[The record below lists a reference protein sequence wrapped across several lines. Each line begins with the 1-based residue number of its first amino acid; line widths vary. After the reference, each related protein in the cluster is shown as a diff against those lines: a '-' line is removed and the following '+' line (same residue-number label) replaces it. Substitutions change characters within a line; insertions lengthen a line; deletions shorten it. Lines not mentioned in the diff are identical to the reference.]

1 MADSQPP
8 NVPYFN
14 GINFNSQFFST
25 IDGGLTYADAVKYF
39 LTYPSAQGNWNSNY
53 TMTLNGTLNQNGV
66 ANFNN
71 DVNVNG
77 DINFNGE
84 IVLGTRLYQNLNS
97 NWDAVD
103 GYYGLAKDAYPLP
116 NKSTSGIKGVS
127 TWTSRTTNTNQWFG
141 MCWSPQLG
149 IFASTSITS
158 AGTNKIMTSPDGVN
172 WTLRTTPA
180 NTHIYRNIAW
190 SPQLNLF
197 VAVGASSTTDDPV
210 LISSDGITWTN
221 VLVPNNANWYGIVWS
236 PELNL
241 FVATAD
247 FADTSTVSIMTSPDG
262 TNWTN
267 RTVPVSGYS
276 LRDICWSAELG
287 LFITV
292 ASGGGTT
299 QRVLKSTDGITWS
312 VVDTPASKQYF
323 AVCWSK
329 ELGLFVALSID
340 NTTTDIITSTDGDNW
355 TLGTLP
361 VGNLWRSVVWSRQL
375 GIFLACGSGPSN
387 SIISSP
393 DGINWTV
400 RTAPTG
406 NQYRTVSW
414 SPELGIFSVVS
425 QAGTTSSVITSSF
438 KGRPPTSYNVFD
450 SPYNA
455 IDENGDWI
463 LKAKSVFSDQA
474 ISILSNQNISINPL
488 TAVNL
493 NNKNLSNVSS
503 LFFNNNSV
511 ANMILRYLDATSEL
525 SFTTTKTAGK
535 YNFNSYNGTSDVSLL
550 ELQQF
555 SIIPK
560 VNVDMPA
567 NVNLTQ
573 ATGTGVITQAD
584 PTSGS
589 LLVNRLRPTFILS
602 NYGASSAVPTAVDYD
617 IANGRGLNYVVNAP
631 AGSYN
636 SIVGANDAIIVTRFR
651 PAGESIGLS
660 LCTTN
665 SPANGIRI
673 SSANT
678 ASAQITLRTDT
689 STIVMSN
696 TATNP
701 ISVNDR
707 IYMGGTTT
715 STRRVD
721 NVSVLNLFDTSN
733 TNGRLEVLVDSP
745 TQQVQ
750 YRSITN
756 AFYHTFY
763 VTNTSSITNARFTI
777 ADGNVAT
784 IGTNFH
790 VRSSTTTTRLEF
802 NTDVSGVTDF
812 LGTNSSS
819 LDSTINV
826 KLRNNAGAVITTQV
840 FTPTLITENV
850 PTNTTSVTPTLSS
863 QNGFVN
869 SNVYTSGTITSGTT
883 IGNYFSITLPDV
895 GTYSITANR
904 QLTNS
909 DGSTITIN
917 QIYTG
922 FSNNTTAL
930 YMPSSGSFYATSSQR
945 QYGFTITALT
955 DLPDGSTNMILR
967 TNASN
972 TTIYFNGFIS
982 HTATNL
988 TMSVLTTWT
997 KIY

>member
-39 LTYPSAQGNWNSNY
+39 LTYPSGQGNWNTNY
-53 TMTLNGTLNQNGV
+53 DVTINGTLNQNGV
-66 ANFNN
+66 VNFNN

-77 DINFNGE
+77 DIDFNGN

-97 NWDAVD
+97 SWDSVD

-116 NKSTSGIKGVS
+116 DKSTSGVKSVS

-141 MCWSPQLG
+141 LCWSPQLG
-149 IFASTSITS
+149 IFVATSITS
-158 AGTNKIMTSPDGVN
+158 SGTNKIMTSPDGVN
-172 WTLRTTPA
+172 WTLRTTSA
-180 NTHIYRNIAW
+180 NTHIYRNVVW
-190 SPQLNLF
+190 SPKLNLF

-210 LISSDGITWTN
+210 IISSDGITWTN

-247 FADTSTVSIMTSPDG
+247 FADTSNVSIMTSPDG

-292 ASGGGTT
+292 ASSGGTT
-299 QRVLKSTDGITWS
+299 DRVLKSTDGITWS
-312 VVDTPASKQYF
+312 VVNTPASKQYF
-323 AVCWSK
+323 TVCWSK

-355 TLGTLP
+355 NLGILP
-361 VGNLWRSVVWSRQL
+361 AGNLWRSVKWSSQL
-375 GIFLACGSGPSN
+375 GIFVACGSGPSN
-387 SIISSP
+387 GIMSSP
-393 DGINWTV
+393 DGINWTI

-425 QAGTTSSVITSSF
+425 QAGTTTSIITSSF

-450 SPYNA
+450 STYNA
-455 IDENGDWI
+455 IDDNGDWI
-463 LKAKSVFSDQA
+463 LKAKSIFSDQA
-474 ISILSNQNISINPL
+474 ISILSNQNISLNPL
-488 TAVNL
+488 SLVNF

-503 LFFNNNSV
+503 LFLNNNSV

-535 YNFNSYNGTSDVSLL
+535 YNFNSYNGTSDVSVL

-555 SIIPK
+555 SMIPK

-567 NVNLTQ
+567 NVNLTM
-573 ATGTGVITQAD
+573 ATGTGIITQAD

-589 LLVNRLRPTFILS
+589 SLVNRLRSSFILS
-602 NYGASSAVPTAVDYD
+602 NFGAPSALPTTAEYD
-617 IANGRGLNYVVNAP
+617 SASGRGLNYIVNAT
-631 AGSYN
+631 AGAYN
-636 SIVGANDAIIVTRFR
+636 PIVGVNDCIVVTRFR

-673 SSANT
+673 SSANST
-678 ASAQITLRTDT
+678 SAQITLRTDT

-696 TATNP
+696 TAINP
-701 ISVNDR
+701 ISINDR

-721 NVSVLNLFDTSN
+721 NVSILNLFDTSN
-733 TNGRLEVLVDSP
+733 TSGRLEVLVDSP

-790 VRSSTTTTRLEF
+790 VRSTTTTTRLEF

-826 KLRNNAGAVITTQV
+826 KLRNSAGTIITTQV
-840 FTPTLITENV
+840 YTPALITENV
-850 PTNTTSVTPTLSS
+850 PTNTTSVTPSLAS
-863 QNGFVN
+863 QNGSIG
-869 SNVYTSGTITSGTT
+869 SNLYTSGVITSGTT
-883 IGNYFSITLPDV
+883 INNFFSITFPNV
-895 GTYSITANR
+895 GTYSLTLVK

-909 DGSTITIN
+909 DGSQITIN
-917 QIYTG
+917 QIYIG
-922 FSNNTTAL
+922 LSDNTTTL
-930 YMPSSGSFYATSSQR
+930 YMPSSGSYFATSTDR
-945 QYGFTITALT
+945 RYNFTVPALT
-955 DLPDGSTNMILR
+955 DLPTGSVNMILR
-967 TNASN
+967 INASN
-972 TTIYFNGFIS
+972 TIVYFNGFVD

-988 TMSVLTTWT
+988 TMTVLATWT